1 MSNHLCGNRYF
12 PLIKIIGFPHQC
24 QNCQLTSVFEFQ
36 IFLFSY
42 FIFSLYYF
50 SLFRIQQI
58 STVHQKQNATLKK
71 GEQIINVKIDL
82 RSRLGVVACSCNPA
96 TWRSGLRTV
105 WGRGSCSPVCY
116 VDRASALSSASIWSS
131 RGSLGGPGC
140 LRRDVSAQ
148 GGNTAGKSSR
158 VEQ

>member
-12 PLIKIIGFPHQC
+12 PLIKTIGFPHQC
-24 QNCQLTSVFEFQ
+24 RSAFDCRDLVEIANSLP
-36 IFLFSY
+36 FLN
-42 FIFSLYYF
+42 FSLYYF
-50 SLFRIQQI
+50 SLFRIQQPE
-58 STVHQKQNATLKK
+58 TKRATIKK
-71 GEQIINVKIDL
+71 GEQFINVKIDWS
-82 RSRLGVVACSCNPA
+82 SRLGVVACSCNPA

-140 LRRDVSAQ
+140 LRRDVSAH